1 MEKRD
6 LVDKN
11 RKQIGETTIT
21 ESNIMEGKYIQI
33 VIMCIENGNN
43 EFLIQKRAL
52 KKNGKWALTGGHV
65 ISGEDSVTA
74 VLRETQEELGLEL
87 EENEVE
93 LIFGKRA
100 YDCFVD
106 IYYIK
111 KDIELSNLKLEKE
124 EVENVEWANLKQI
137 RNLKE
142 NGTFLEYHYN
152 CLKECI
158 YFIKEV
164 EEEKKRCIN

>member
-106 IYYIK
+106 IYYRK